1 MFVGRPES
9 RLGTAPPVAQRSRWL
24 RRRAR
29 YRRRRRMAAALQ
41 RVCGALTLLCALF
54 GLPAA
59 LIPTRQVWWSELDV
73 AAAVAQP
80 LSPPVLL
87 LAAMGT
93 GCLLWA
99 WLVVGTVLDA
109 AAVFTR
115 TARTLR
121 LLPAPL
127 QTTVT
132 TLAGSLLMAITSVT
146 AAASAAGVTP
156 PAGTATHTAGPPT
169 AALPASAA
177 ETVAAVPDLMP
188 VSADTTLQLSP
199 TVGPRSAMPHVTHAA
214 QGRPMTVTVRRGDTL
229 WSISERC
236 LGDPHRW
243 QEIYRLNA
251 GRYDRAGRMRGGHHI
266 EPTWVLTLPVD
277 AEPSASTGHTDPSGG
292 AGTPPPATAPGQS
305 SSPGPSTTTTT
316 TTTEQARDDGITGQ
330 HPSGIASVPVT
341 PRTVNP
347 TAGQPGQAGR
357 ADSGDR
363 TNRGGA
369 PGVGLFTGSWVD
381 AGLAGAIIAAAALV
395 WAHRRRRYMPR
406 TPSASTRPDDT
417 DITDLPA
424 VVRKLRRATA
434 TSTTDV
440 AVDAA
445 AVIETTDGHAT
456 GGQHDSGSV
465 GSVAASGTDLHHDAA
480 TDEDRGEAA
489 AEQSR
494 FVPGWGR
501 SVGLGL
507 AGPGSEAAARGLLVT
522 AVADGPDNPADRSV
536 VLIPT
541 PTAARLFGT
550 GHALPDT
557 PRIVITNGLPEAL
570 DQLEAVTLH
579 RSRILHQHAV
589 DTVAE
594 LRRVDPLEEPLPPTI
609 LLADTDI
616 LDEDRGRVTAL
627 LRQGHRLDVHGVLL
641 GTWPPGDTV
650 TVAADGTTSQTSQ
663 HENAST
669 ATPTDGSTR
678 HAVDLGRLTVL
689 TVGEAVDLLNVL
701 AESQTGQLSTA
712 AFDSPAPDE
721 TSDPDAGD
729 TQGATPEPDA
739 SQPSTALEARSSRST
754 GCSDQPPAA
763 GTTEPDVDTDADAG
777 AAASRANGD
786 TTGRPIR
793 RVAVE
798 LLGAPRV
805 VDADTSKG
813 TLRAKSLE
821 LLAYLAVHD
830 GAVHYE
836 SILDDLLPDAPARKA
851 VHRLHTYISDLR
863 QILRRTGG
871 HDTYITRTGQR
882 YQLNRDAFDVD
893 LWQMRTALH
902 QAELADNP
910 ADRNAAWQQ
919 ALQAYQGHLADG
931 VDYEWIE
938 PHREAARR
946 QAVDAALAL
955 AATLKDQPETVIPI
969 LDRAI
974 THSPYTEALYQAA
987 MRANAAASRLD
998 TVRALRHTL
1007 ARQLADIDAEPS
1019 EETTALAD
1027 QLLTASP
1034 ATPHHNRRNQ
1044 QPNQPDASAT
1054 PPADQ
1059 KPTSRT
1065 GQAADYAPDPPTPRP
1080 AGDTDTGR
1088 GTAA

>member
-1 MFVGRPES
+1 
-9 RLGTAPPVAQRSRWL
+9 
-24 RRRAR
+24 
-29 YRRRRRMAAALQ
+29 MAAALR

-59 LIPTRQVWWSELDV
+59 LIPTRQAWWSELDV
-73 AAAVAQP
+73 AALVAQP

-87 LAAMGT
+87 LAAVGT
-93 GCLLWA
+93 GCLLWV

-146 AAASAAGVTP
+146 AAASAAGATP

-169 AALPASAA
+169 AALPASAT
-177 ETVAAVPDLMP
+177 EMVAAVPDLMP

-199 TVGPRSAMPHVTHAA
+199 IVGPRSATPQLVHAT

-266 EPTWVLTLPVD
+266 EPSWVLTLPDD
-277 AEPSASTGHTDPSGG
+277 AEPRASTGHTDPSGG

-316 TTTEQARDDGITGQ
+316 TTTTTEQARDDGITGQ
-330 HPSGIASVPVT
+330 TPSGIASVPVT

-347 TAGQPGQAGR
+347 TAGQPGHAGP

-363 TNRGGA
+363 TSRGGA

-395 WAHRRRRYMPR
+395 WAHRRRRYTPR

-440 AVDAA
+440 AVDAT
-445 AVIETTDGHAT
+445 AVNGTTDGRAT

-465 GSVAASGTDLHHDAA
+465 GSDAASGTDLHHDAA

-507 AGPGSEAAARGLLVT
+507 TGPGSEAAARGLLVA

-541 PTAARLFGT
+541 PTAAQLFGT
-550 GHALPDT
+550 PHALPGT

-570 DQLEAVTLH
+570 DRLEAITLH

-609 LLADTDI
+609 LLAGTDI

-627 LRQGHRLDVHGVLL
+627 LQQGHRLDVHGVLL

-650 TVAADGTTSQTSQ
+650 TVAGDGTTSQTSQ
-663 HENAST
+663 HEEAST
-669 ATPTDGSTR
+669 ATPIDGGTR
-678 HAVDLGRLTVL
+678 HPVDLGRLTVL
-689 TVGEAVDLLNVL
+689 TAGETVDLLNVL
-701 AESQTGQLSTA
+701 AESQTGQFSTIA
-712 AFDSPAPDE
+712 VISPAPDE
-721 TSDPDAGD
+721 TSDPVAGD
-729 TQGATPEPDA
+729 TQGATAEADA
-739 SQPSTALEARSSRST
+739 SQPSTTLEAQSPRST
-754 GCSDQPPAA
+754 DAGDPPPAA
-763 GTTEPDVDTDADAG
+763 DTTEPDADADAAAG
-777 AAASRANGD
+777 ATASRTNSG
-786 TTGRPIR
+786 TTDRPIR

-798 LLGAPRV
+798 LLGTPQV
-805 VDADTSKG
+805 VDADTSRG

-893 LWQMRTALH
+893 LWRMRTALH
-902 QAELADNP
+902 QAELADDP

-955 AATLKDQPETVIPI
+955 ADALADQPETVISI

-987 MRANAAASRLD
+987 MRANASAGRLD

-1019 EETTALAD
+1019 EKTTTLAD
-1027 QLLTASP
+1027 QLLTAPP

-1044 QPNQPDASAT
+1044 QPNQADAPT
-1054 PPADQ
+1054 IPPADQ
-1059 KPTSRT
+1059 QPTSRT
-1065 GQAADYAPDPPTPRP
+1065 GQAADHAPDPPTPRL
-1080 AGDTDTGR
+1080 AGDTDTGK